1 MLNLPA
7 PVDRSVERRSRRPD
21 LATPADATS
30 TRPAVAPAV
39 LDAQLR
45 DRLNRI
51 PAAFR
56 PEPEPWLAR
65 SLGTPLGYADFTAA
79 EAG

>member
-1 MLNLPA
+1 M
-7 PVDRSVERRSRRPD
+7 
-21 LATPADATS
+21 
-30 TRPAVAPAV
+30 APAV

-56 PEPEPWLAR
+56 PEPLSRSRLAP
-65 SLGTPLGYADFTAA
+65 TGYADFTAA